1 MLCIWCL
8 KNKLARG
15 TPEPKAR
22 RQAVFS
28 GSLDKVAWRALW
40 LPVFLSKESA
50 MARPMPTYADVVA
63 ARARIGALACR
74 TPLVEHP
81 ALNAA
86 VGGRVLLK
94 AENLQRVGAFKFRG
108 AYNKV
113 AQVDGATFP
122 GGVVAC
128 SSGNHAQGVAAAATL
143 RGLRSTIVMPS
154 DAPRLK
160 IERTKAFGAEVIPY
174 DRASEDRDAIARAIC
189 ESRKAAYVHPFD
201 DPDVIAGQGTLGLE
215 MMEQAAALGVKPD
228 VVLVGASGG
237 GLIGGVSLA
246 VKEASPATIIYS
258 VEPAGFDDLARSLA
272 RGARERNERLSGS
285 ICDALMAAT
294 PGEIT
299 FEMAKRNLAGGLAV
313 TDEEAKAA
321 VRFAFRELKLVVE
334 PGGAVSLAAILARK
348 LDFAGKTVMAVLSG
362 GNIDPALF
370 SEIILEPRQ
379 AA

>member
-1 MLCIWCL
+1 MD
-8 KNKLARG
+8 
-15 TPEPKAR
+15 
-22 RQAVFS
+22 RQ
-28 GSLDKVAWRALW
+28 
-40 LPVFLSKESA
+40 
-50 MARPMPTYADVVA
+50 MPTYADVVA

-74 TPLVEHP
+74 TPLIEHP

-94 AENLQRVGAFKFRG
+94 AENLQRIGAFKFRG

-113 AQVDGATFP
+113 AQVDKAAFP

-143 RGLRSTIVMPS
+143 RGLKSTIIMPS

-160 IERTKAFGAEVIPY
+160 IERTKAFGGEVIAY
-174 DRASEDRDAIARAIC
+174 DRVKEDRDAIARAIC
-189 ESRKAAYVHPFD
+189 EKRSAALVHPFD
-201 DPDVIAGQGTLGLE
+201 DPDVIAGQGTVGME
-215 MMEQAAALGVKPD
+215 MMEQAEASGLEPD
-228 VVLVGASGG
+228 IVLVGASGG

-246 VKEASPATIIYS
+246 VKEARPETLIYS

-272 RGARERNERLSGS
+272 RGERQRNEHLSGS

-334 PGGAVSLAAILARK
+334 PGGAVSLAAILAKK

-362 GNIDPALF
+362 GNVDPAVF
-370 SEIILEPRQ
+370 SEIILEPRH

>member
-1 MLCIWCL
+1 MD
-8 KNKLARG
+8 
-15 TPEPKAR
+15 
-22 RQAVFS
+22 RQ
-28 GSLDKVAWRALW
+28 
-40 LPVFLSKESA
+40 
-50 MARPMPTYADVVA
+50 MPTYADVVA

-74 TPLVEHP
+74 TPLIEHP

-113 AQVDGATFP
+113 AQVDKAAYP

-143 RGLRSTIVMPS
+143 RGLKSTIIMPS

-160 IERTKAFGAEVIPY
+160 IERTKAFGGEVIAY
-174 DRASEDRDAIARAIC
+174 DRVKEDRDAIAREIC
-189 ESRKAAYVHPFD
+189 AKRCAALVHPFD
-201 DPDVIAGQGTLGLE
+201 DPDVIAGQGTVGME
-215 MMEQAAALGVKPD
+215 MMEQAQALGIKPE

-246 VKEASPATIIYS
+246 VKEAWPEVLIYS

-272 RGARERNERLSGS
+272 RGERQRNAHLSGS

-334 PGGAVSLAAILARK
+334 PGGAVSLAAILAKK
-348 LDFAGKTVMAVLSG
+348 LDFARRTVMAVLSG
-362 GNIDPALF
+362 GNVDPAVF